1 MIKFIFREN
10 TFIEIQL
17 STLVIFR
24 KYIQV
29 GNKKEAGGV
38 LVGKRLKNG
47 DLVIVCASEPTSL
60 DKRAVFS
67 FRKSPKSHKIF
78 ISNYQSESNGF
89 IGFVGEWHSHPE
101 KIPTPSETDYKSW
114 RKIMK
119 NNKDDSLVF
128 IIVGIMM
135 TAVYY
140 LVDNSWKEIKF
151 NVISEV
157 DK

>member
-1 MIKFIFREN
+1 MIKLNFLAN

-17 STLVIFR
+17 SALIIFR

-29 GNKKEAGGV
+29 DSKKEAGGV

-60 DKRAVFS
+60 DIRTSFS
-67 FRKSPKSHKIF
+67 FRKYPKSHKIF

-101 KIPTPSETDYKSW
+101 KIPTPSKTDYKYW
-114 RKIMK
+114 RKIMR
-119 NNKDDSLVF
+119 NNNDDSLVF
-128 IIVGIMM
+128 IIVGTMM
-135 TAVYY
+135 TAIYY
-140 LVDNSWKEIKF
+140 LVDGSWKEIKF
-151 NVISEV
+151 NIISEG

>member
-17 STLVIFR
+17 FALVILR

-29 GNKKEAGGV
+29 DSKKEAGGV

-60 DKRAVFS
+60 DKRTIFS

-101 KIPTPSETDYKSW
+101 KIPAPSETDYKSW
-114 RKIMK
+114 RKIMR
-119 NNKDDSLVF
+119 NNNDDSLVF

-140 LVDNSWKEIKF
+140 LVDDSWKEIKF
-151 NVISEV
+151 NVISEG